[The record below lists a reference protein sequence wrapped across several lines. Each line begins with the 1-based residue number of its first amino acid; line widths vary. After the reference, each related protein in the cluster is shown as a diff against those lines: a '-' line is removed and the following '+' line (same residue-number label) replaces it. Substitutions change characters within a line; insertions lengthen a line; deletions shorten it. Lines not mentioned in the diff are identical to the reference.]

1 MDFKEFLKSMETM
14 DLQTN
19 ETANGRITIKQMQ
32 RNAIRRQLMDKF
44 YDYLKEQDFDVFMTN
59 DGIILNVENEIIGD
73 VNIEIKLSLKGLD
86 YDLDVET
93 EKYEITEADKKARK
107 SKTK

>member
-73 VNIEIKLSLKGLD
+73 VNIEVKLSLKGLD